1 MNFLKPTISLIEG
14 GIRDLKF
21 PAAPQTLYEPQH
33 YILNNSGKRVRPLL
47 TMLGCGLC
55 GEKIEKSLPAALAV
69 ELLHNFT
76 LIHDDI
82 MDQAV
87 SRRGE
92 PTVHIKWDLSTAIL
106 SGDGMFVRAFQE
118 LQNLPDDT
126 DFRWIHRIFV
136 EGINKVC
143 EGQALDM
150 EFEERS
156 EVSAEEYME
165 MILGKTAALTAVSL
179 QMGGI
184 VAKAGHAEV
193 EKLGLIGNS
202 LGVAF
207 QIQDDYL
214 DVFGDQEKF
223 GKKSGGDIYEG
234 KKTFLMVTT
243 LDRCDPEEKEWLNHT
258 LQTRPLTN
266 KSVKR
271 VMELYQKY
279 DVGTSAV
286 NLLEHHY
293 QKAILT
299 LETFDESNY
308 KEDLKNLINFL
319 KNREY

>member
-1 MNFLKPTISLIEG
+1 MNFLKPYISLIEG

-21 PAAPQTLYEPQH
+21 PATPQTLYEPQS
-33 YILNNSGKRVRPLL
+33 YILNNAGKRVRPTL
-47 TMLGCGLC
+47 TMLGCGIC
-55 GEKIEKSLPAALAV
+55 GEEIEKSLPAALAV

-82 MDQAV
+82 MDQAG

-92 PTVHIKWDLSTAIL
+92 PTVHIKWDLATAIL
-106 SGDGMFVRAFQE
+106 SGDGMFVRAFHE

-126 DFRWIHRIFV
+126 DFRWINRVFV

-156 EVSAEEYME
+156 EVTADEYME

-179 QMGGI
+179 QIGGI
-184 VAKAGHAEV
+184 VAKASKSDV

-214 DVFGDQEKF
+214 DVFADQEKF
-223 GKKSGGDIYEG
+223 GKKRGGDIYEG
-234 KKTFLMVTT
+234 KKTFLMVST
-243 LDRCDPEEKEWLNHT
+243 LDRCAPEEKEWLIRT
-258 LQTRPLTN
+258 LQTRPLSEE
-266 KSVKR
+266 SVKR
-271 VMELYQKY
+271 VMELYDKY
-279 DVGTSAV
+279 DVATSAG

-293 QKAILT
+293 QKAIKT

-308 KEDLKNLINFL
+308 KEDLRKLINFL